1 MKRIDT
7 FALVLA
13 AAIIQACTA
22 GDMDSPGY
30 GTIHFSIEDCTD
42 TRSNTA
48 SEPYETAIHSLQ
60 VIVADSDGKIES
72 CRELGDMESCD
83 IPAKPGDKT
92 VLAIANGPSF
102 QNCSSISQVL
112 GTEIGLTQWNSI
124 ADGFVMSG
132 RRQCRVAVDSVSTLG
147 MNLTRYVSRVRF
159 ASVTSRL
166 PVQYGSL
173 TITGVMLSNAAGNQK
188 ISGDGH
194 VTTWHNA
201 GGRVDEGPLPDIL
214 GLKLKKTLGINTTY
228 NLGTRMYCYPN
239 PTATDTKAVLSVLI
253 QGKEYYYPIG
263 LPHIERNTSYDITLS
278 IYHPGSTDPDIPV
291 SPGYIKVEIKAGQ
304 WDEGPGITENL

>member
-7 FALVLA
+7 FALLLA
-13 AAIIQACTA
+13 AAILQACAA

-30 GTIHFSIEDCTD
+30 GTIHFSMEDCAG
-42 TRSNTA
+42 TRSNTSA
-48 SEPYETAIHSLQ
+48 EAYETAIHSLQ

-72 CRELGDMESCD
+72 CRELGDRASCD

-92 VLAIANGPSF
+92 VLAVANGPSF
-102 QNCSSISQVL
+102 QDCISISQVL
-112 GTEIGLTQWNSI
+112 GTGIELTRWNSI

-132 RRQCRVAVDSVSTLG
+132 RKQCRVAVDSVSSLG
-147 MNLTRYVSRVRF
+147 MKLTRYVSRVRF

-166 PVQYGSL
+166 PAQYGKL
-173 TITGVMLSNAAGNQK
+173 TLTGVMLSNAAGNQT
-188 ISGDGH
+188 ISGDEA
-194 VTTWHNA
+194 VMTWHNA
-201 GGRVDEGPLPDIL
+201 GGRADEGRMPAIL
-214 GLKLKKTLGINTTY
+214 GEKLDQDMRVNTSY
-228 NLGTRMYCYPN
+228 ALDTRMYCYPN
-239 PTATDTKAVLSVLI
+239 ATATDTRAVLSVKI
-253 QGKEYYYPIG
+253 QGEDYYYPISI
-263 LPHIERNTSYDITLS
+263 PHIERNTSYDITLS